1 LGPITGE
8 DKKWVLNHL
17 PIALPKYGMGLIF
30 WVMLL
35 EIVLEPAIRKDID
48 NETSS
53 FSIKTLN
60 IWRKNTTTGAIG
72 TFILL

>member
-1 LGPITGE
+1 MGIEPFPYSATQIWNGSYILGDVVG
-8 DKKWVLNHL
+8 DSLRACN
-17 PIALPKYGMGLIF
+17 YLI
-30 WVMLL
+30 V
-35 EIVLEPAIRKDID
+35 RKDID